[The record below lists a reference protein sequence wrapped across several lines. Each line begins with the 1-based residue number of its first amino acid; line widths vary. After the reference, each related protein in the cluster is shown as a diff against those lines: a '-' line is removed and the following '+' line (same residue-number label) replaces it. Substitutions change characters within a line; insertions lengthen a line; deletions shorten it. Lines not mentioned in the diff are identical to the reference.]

1 MRRKLYKTENTN
13 LGGGKNNSEFGLLSS
28 SSSILTGEISLK
40 AKVVSWSWAS
50 SSQIFDTNE
59 VRKDDGEELKK

>member
-13 LGGGKNNSEFGLLSS
+13 LGGGKNNSEFGVLSSS

-59 VRKDDGEELKK
+59 VRKDDEESKK